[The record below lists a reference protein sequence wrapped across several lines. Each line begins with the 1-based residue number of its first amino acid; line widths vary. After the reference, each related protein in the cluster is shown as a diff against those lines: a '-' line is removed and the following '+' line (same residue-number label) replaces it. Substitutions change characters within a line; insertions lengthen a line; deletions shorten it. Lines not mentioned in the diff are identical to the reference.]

1 MSYWEPSR
9 RAVVAGGLAAAAQ
22 SASGQTGAAAGTPRV
37 GVIGLGNR
45 SSRHIGAFRE
55 LATVEVAALCDI
67 QSDRMRASREGPAA
81 TAEMYTD
88 YRELIADSRV
98 EAVVIAAP
106 NFLHAEMAIA
116 ALRAGKHVLMEKPIG
131 LDYEQAQRVAAAARE
146 TGGVLAVGMQRYFK
160 VEYRRI
166 IEAVHSGEIG
176 TPYLFALNE
185 YRGDWNPRTWPWTD
199 PESGKATPW
208 RHLRSLAGS
217 SLLEFSVH
225 SYAFLYEM
233 IGRPLT
239 FCAATGGAMHWPDR
253 TTEDNIA
260 VIAEYGD
267 IRLQHTYCGCA
278 PGATWHMTIT
288 GSKGSLQF
296 DQRTAIIRR
305 SGANP
310 RELDLGSGQ
319 PGGRSMEASMYEDFF
334 RAIRDDSE
342 PALNAKFSIEATKL
356 AYAAWTSIDER
367 RIVTDKDYV

>member
-1 MSYWEPSR
+1 MDPRLSR
-9 RAVVAGGLAAAAQ
+9 RTLLAGGLAAVTAHD
-22 SASGQTGAAAGTPRV
+22 SKGQTGSGGDIPRV
-37 GVIGLGNR
+37 GLIGLGNR
-45 SSRHIGAFRE
+45 SARHLAAFGE
-55 LATVEVAALCDI
+55 LASVDVAALSDI
-67 QSDRMRASREGPAA
+67 QSERMRAKREGPAA
-81 TAEMYTD
+81 NAEMYTD
-88 YRELIADSRV
+88 YRELIADGRV
-98 EAVVIAAP
+98 EAVVITAP
-106 NFLHAEMAIA
+106 NYLHAEMAIA

-131 LDYEQAQRVAAAARE
+131 LNYEEAQRVADAARE

-160 VEYRRI
+160 AEYRRI
-166 IEAVHSGEIG
+166 IEAVKSGEIG

-185 YRGDWNPRTWPWTD
+185 YRGDWNPRTWRWTD
-199 PESGKATPW
+199 PVSGRTTPW

-239 FCAATGGAMHWPDR
+239 YCAATGGAMHWPDR

-296 DQRTAIIRR
+296 DQRTAIVRQT
-305 SGANP
+305 GASP
-310 RELDLGSGQ
+310 RELDLGSGESD
-319 PGGRSMEASMYEDFF
+319 GRSMEALMYEDFF
-334 RAIRDDSE
+334 RAIRDGSK
-342 PALNAKFSIEATKL
+342 PALNAEFSIEATKL

-367 RIVTDKDYV
+367 RIVTDQDYA